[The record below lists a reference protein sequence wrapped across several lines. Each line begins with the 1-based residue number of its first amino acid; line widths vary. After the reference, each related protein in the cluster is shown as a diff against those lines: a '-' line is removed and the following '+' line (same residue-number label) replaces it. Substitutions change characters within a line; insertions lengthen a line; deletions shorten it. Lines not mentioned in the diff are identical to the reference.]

1 MADPFINI
9 AKIALVRTPGK
20 KPTTYST
27 KEDHFE
33 ATIKTNGS
41 SISDSEYVDLDI
53 NTEVETLQSNLKELT
68 PKQYRELEIKTN
80 PFSKIGTS
88 IFLNSGA
95 VKLANIDAIFNVTE
109 SLKGDLGVLP
119 SHAPRRYLYVT
130 LGDAVGALAQYI
142 QYRKKF
148 TLGYGMSLT
157 SFDTTD
163 KKRTLDLKKVETRGP
178 NVYYQEWGDFDYG
191 GDGTG
196 NLYVN
201 VGPLVKKLRE
211 YHVNGVDLVVAKG
224 NINRTTSGR
233 TSFLPDD
240 LRSFKKPSNI
250 NDPSDEVRLYRLL
263 VNELWAGIALLKRSS
278 PSSIGEIKG
287 GNLVVKVFSAHT
299 QSTVAL
305 FYLVASCFAEF
316 YIIKPV
322 SSPGVLDERYIV
334 ALDLKGTLK
343 IKDRLKILKRLT
355 KAVNKVGSKVDK
367 SAYIDIDVPDD
378 FRRYVRGINDYVL
391 GVKWEALK
399 KMDDARKYG
408 LGVSKTEYSI
418 SRLFLGWDIP
428 KGRPEALRGDIPK
441 GRPEAL
447 RGDIPKGP
455 R

>member
-1 MADPFINI
+1 MADPFINV
-9 AKIALVRTPGK
+9 AKISLVRKTGK
-20 KPTTYST
+20 KPTTYFIKNTKLEASIKNIGKTST
-27 KEDHFE
+27 F
-33 ATIKTNGS
+33 N
-41 SISDSEYVDLDI
+41 SEYVDLDI

-68 PKQYRELEIKTN
+68 SKQYRELEIKTN
-80 PFSKIGTS
+80 PFSKIGSS
-88 IFLNSGA
+88 IFLNSGG

-157 SFDTTD
+157 SFDMTD

-224 NINRTTSGR
+224 NINRT
-233 TSFLPDD
+233 SFQPKNYRDGVT
-240 LRSFKKPSNI
+240 
-250 NDPSDEVRLYRLL
+250 DEVRLYRLL
-263 VNELWAGIALLKRSS
+263 VNELWAGVALLKRRSTSS
-278 PSSIGEIKG
+278 SGEIKG
-287 GNLVVKVFSAHT
+287 GNLVVKVFSAYT
-299 QSTVAL
+299 EPTINL
-305 FYLVASCFAEF
+305 FYLVASCFTEF

-334 ALDLKGTLK
+334 ALGLKGTDE

-355 KAVNKVGSKVDK
+355 KAVNKVGEKAKMDK
-367 SAYIDIDVPDD
+367 SAYVDIDVPDD
-378 FRRYVRGINDYVL
+378 FRRYVKGINDYVL

-428 KGRPEALRGDIPK
+428 HTPHL
-441 GRPEAL
+441 
-447 RGDIPKGP
+447 
-455 R
+455 

>member
-41 SISDSEYVDLDI
+41 LISNSKYVDSNI

-68 PKQYRELEIKTN
+68 AKQYRELEIKTN

-163 KKRTLDLKKVETRGP
+163 KKRTLDLKKVETKGP

-224 NINRTTSGR
+224 NI
-233 TSFLPDD
+233 
-240 LRSFKKPSNI
+240 KPSNLKLI
-250 NDPSDEVRLYRLL
+250 SDELSPVESLSDEVRLYRLL
-263 VNELWAGIALLKRSS
+263 VNELWAGVALLKRSS
-278 PSSIGEIKG
+278 SSSIGKIKG

-299 QSTVAL
+299 QSTMAL
-305 FYLVASCFAEF
+305 FYLVASCFTEF

-334 ALDLKGTLK
+334 ALDLKGTDE

-355 KAVNKVGSKVDK
+355 KAVNKVGSIDK

-391 GVKWEALK
+391 GVKLVALK

-428 KGRPEALRGDIPK
+428 KGRPEAMRGDIPHT
-441 GRPEAL
+441 
-447 RGDIPKGP
+447 P
-455 R
+455 RL